1 MCTYRRF
8 GPLTLLMV
16 MMLAGASVTA
26 SAEVVLQV
34 ALVERPE
41 HRPIYEVLFRRFE
54 ESNPGIKVEILSLP
68 GGSARDERLT
78 VLYAGDQMPDIWG
91 EGGSTATFHVFD
103 WVLDLAPFVE
113 RDRDELDIDDFLPAA
128 WANVYRDSQII
139 GMPWGMSTSAFAFNR
154 ARLDE
159 AGLSYPPVSWTDA
172 SWNYDVLLQ
181 YARQLTRRTADGRV
195 EVFGFETWLWE
206 DYLLTWAHLFG
217 GDWFDAA
224 SYETGIVNQV
234 TINRP
239 ETMAAYEEIIK
250 LIHDMQVMPGP
261 GGAAWATGPVHWE
274 PFASGQIATR
284 ITSSWAYEMYFDAG
298 LEDWGIAAI
307 PQFPAG
313 RHSLVANDAWHI
325 WKHTNH
331 PEEAWQLV
339 KFLTSR
345 EAMEFFSRGTLFG
358 PARISALNPYVT
370 DLAERLR
377 MSPQDVIE
385 VLVGSQTHG
394 VESQDHV
401 FHAWSEFRSI
411 AAEVLPRA
419 WSKEL
424 PLATVLNDAQRRM
437 QAVAD
442 SVRQSLGLP

>member
-16 MMLAGASVTA
+16 IMLAGASVTA

-181 YARQLTRRTADGRV
+181 YARQLTGALRT
-195 EVFGFETWLWE
+195 
-206 DYLLTWAHLFG
+206 G
-217 GDWFDAA
+217 G
-224 SYETGIVNQV
+224 
-234 TINRP
+234 
-239 ETMAAYEEIIK
+239 
-250 LIHDMQVMPGP
+250 
-261 GGAAWATGPVHWE
+261 
-274 PFASGQIATR
+274 
-284 ITSSWAYEMYFDAG
+284 
-298 LEDWGIAAI
+298 
-307 PQFPAG
+307 
-313 RHSLVANDAWHI
+313 
-325 WKHTNH
+325 
-331 PEEAWQLV
+331 
-339 KFLTSR
+339 
-345 EAMEFFSRGTLFG
+345 
-358 PARISALNPYVT
+358 
-370 DLAERLR
+370 
-377 MSPQDVIE
+377 
-385 VLVGSQTHG
+385 
-394 VESQDHV
+394 
-401 FHAWSEFRSI
+401 
-411 AAEVLPRA
+411 
-419 WSKEL
+419 
-424 PLATVLNDAQRRM
+424 
-437 QAVAD
+437 
-442 SVRQSLGLP
+442 